1 MEDSKLSVVCQK
13 LQDSAKLVAQYNSVW
28 ILTQFLFFRMPS
40 PFQNINKPEHAIIN
54 QVQKLDEQ
62 FKLHIVKI
70 VLLETQQMQAKNGN

>member
-1 MEDSKLSVVCQK
+1 MVCQK

-28 ILTQFLFFRMPS
+28 ILTQFLFFRMLS